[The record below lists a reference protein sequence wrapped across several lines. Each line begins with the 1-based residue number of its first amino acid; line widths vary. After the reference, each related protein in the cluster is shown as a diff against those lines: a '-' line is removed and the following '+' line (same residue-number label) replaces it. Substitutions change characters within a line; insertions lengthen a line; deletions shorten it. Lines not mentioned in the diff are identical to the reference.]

1 MESSLNPWGQDT
13 HTRKSTIPRNVNDV
27 KGFGLEKITKM
38 LKEVI
43 LIFALRLTFFVLM
56 LVKTM
61 NLLHLLFK
69 FLLLTKLFCMWFD
82 LNIFQFNSF

>member
-43 LIFALRLTFFVLM
+43 LS
-56 LVKTM
+56 
-61 NLLHLLFK
+61 FK
-69 FLLLTKLFCMWFD
+69 IKRLFCMVHHS
-82 LNIFQFNSF
+82 L

>member
-43 LIFALRLTFFVLM
+43 LIFCSTFNV
-56 LVKTM
+56 
-61 NLLHLLFK
+61 
-69 FLLLTKLFCMWFD
+69 FCSNVSQD
-82 LNIFQFNSF
+82 NESFPSSI